1 MKQLHEWYGDRVQFL
16 DILIRQAHPGELRG
30 PYRSYE
36 EKMEEAREYK
46 RDEGIGW
53 PVLVDDYAGTVHRT
67 YSREMAD
74 PSLLIDSEGRVA
86 FYNMWTH
93 APTLKGAIDELLDR
107 GGRGAPVAGGID
119 RVPHLFASFVDGY
132 RGPERGGKRALREYD
147 TGGFGASTLS
157 FTLNKAK
164 PVLAPIALRATPLP
178 VDGRLALGGGF
189 AAAALGAWLL
199 RRRN

>member
-1 MKQLHEWYGDRVQFL
+1 MQFV
-16 DILIRQAHPGELRG
+16 DVIIRQAHPGERLG
-30 PYRSYE
+30 TYRSYE
-36 EKMEEAREYK
+36 EKLEDARDYK
-46 RDEGIGW
+46 RDEGIDW

-74 PSLLIDSEGRVA
+74 PSFLIDSEGHVA
-86 FYNMWTH
+86 FYCMWTH
-93 APTLKGAIDELLDR
+93 APSLKKAIDELLER

-119 RVPHLFASFVDGY
+119 QKPHLFASFVDGY
-132 RGPERGGKRALREYD
+132 RGPRRGGKRGVREYI
-147 TGGFGASTLS
+147 TGGLGAGILTFLGD
-157 FTLNKAK
+157 KAK

-178 VDGRLALGGGF
+178 VDGRLVLGGGF

>member
-1 MKQLHEWYGDRVQFL
+1 MKQLHEWYGDRVTFV

-30 PYRSYE
+30 PYRNYE
-36 EKMEEAREYK
+36 EKLEDAREYK

-53 PVLVDDYAGTVHRT
+53 TVLVDDYAGTVHRT
-67 YSREMAD
+67 FSREMAD
-74 PSLLIDSEGRVA
+74 PSLLINSEGRVA

-157 FTLNKAK
+157 LLLNKAK
-164 PVLAPIALRATPLP
+164 PVLAPIALRAAPLP
-178 VDGRLALGGGF
+178 AAARLALLGGL
-189 AAAALGAWLL
+189 AAAALGVWSVV
-199 RRRN
+199 RD